1 MAAGPQAHAVG
12 DLPPPVSLRGLE
24 GIWQAWRWRM
34 RRRIWIAR
42 AIRKRREL
50 SAVRDLT
57 RGLRRN
63 AILCVMVV
71 RNEAER
77 LPHFLR
83 HHRRLGVDH
92 FLIVD
97 NASTDGTRDLLAD
110 QPDVSLWATTGS
122 YKASRFGLDWAN
134 WLLLRHGRGR
144 WCLTLDA
151 DELLIYPNWETRP
164 LPALTRWL
172 EACGRE
178 SFGALML
185 DMYPEG
191 PLSSAKVPVSGDP
204 LAVLRWFDAGNYIVQ
219 VQPRLRNL
227 WIQGGPRARGFFADD
242 PRRAPTLNKVP
253 LVKWHWRYAYHNST
267 HSVLP
272 ARLNAV
278 FDETGGELTS
288 GALLHTKFLHTIVAK
303 SAEEK
308 QRRQHFADP
317 QRFGGYYD
325 GLIADPVLHTSASS
339 LYTGWRQLES
349 LGLIS
354 RGGWV

>member
-1 MAAGPQAHAVG
+1 MGAQPQAFAIG
-12 DLPPPVSLRGLE
+12 DLPAAAGRDL
-24 GIWQAWRWRM
+24 WQACRQRL

-50 SAVRDLT
+50 RKVVDRTA
-57 RGLRRN
+57 GLKRR
-63 AILCVMVV
+63 AILCVAVV

-77 LPHFLR
+77 LPYFLH

-97 NASTDGTRDLLAD
+97 NGSTDGTLDLLSGA
-110 QPDVSLWATTGS
+110 QDVSLWSTKGS
-122 YKASRFGLDWAN
+122 YKKSRFGLDWTN
-134 WLLLRHGRGR
+134 WLLLRHGHGR

-151 DELLIYPNWETRP
+151 DELLVYPNWETRP

-172 EACGRE
+172 DGCGRD
-178 SFGALML
+178 SFAAMML
-185 DMYPEG
+185 DLYPEG
-191 PLSSAKVPVSGDP
+191 PLSAAQPADDP
-204 LAVLRWFDAGNYIVQ
+204 LSVLQWFDSGNYSLQ

-227 WIQGGPRARGFFADD
+227 WIQGGPRARVFFADD

-267 HSVLP
+267 HSLLP

-278 FDETGGELTS
+278 FAEDGGEMTS
-288 GALLHTKFLHTIVAK
+288 GALLHTKFLPSIVQK

-308 QRRQHFADP
+308 DRRQHFADP
-317 QRFGGYYD
+317 ARFGTYYD
-325 GLIADPVLHTSASS
+325 GLIADPVLHCATSRR
-339 LYTGWRQLES
+339 YTGWRQLES